1 MKKIEMI
8 KDKELFNNI
17 IKKGN
22 FVKNNYFVIYNE
34 KNKENNL
41 RFGIAV
47 SKKYGHAV
55 DRNKIKRQV
64 RSIID
69 NNRNLFKNDFNYI
82 IMVRKSCQE
91 TAYKVLENALIELLK

>member
-1 MKKIEMI
+1 MKRIEMI
-8 KDKELFNNI
+8 KDKKLFNYI
-17 IKKGN
+17 INNSSFK
-22 FVKNNYFVIYNE
+22 KNNYFVIYNE
-34 KNKENNL
+34 KNNDNNL